1 MDKQIKTELTRDE
14 LEKLLH
20 LYNRIEDTVEEIRDS
35 FDVRI
40 SHLKALEGAT
50 DTIRDMFNFRPPAH
64 ETGGP
69 NHYEDRVLPD
79 DVNAWYYEE
88 DE

>member
-1 MDKQIKTELTRDE
+1 MDRQIKTEITRQE

-20 LYNRIEDTVEEIRDS
+20 LYNRIDDTVEEIRDS

-40 SHLKALEGAT
+40 SNLKALEDAT
-50 DTIRDMFNFRPPAH
+50 ATIRNMFNFRPTVNEA
-64 ETGGP
+64 GGP
-69 NHYEDRVLPD
+69 NHYKGRVLPD
-79 DVNAWYYEE
+79 DANAWYWDE